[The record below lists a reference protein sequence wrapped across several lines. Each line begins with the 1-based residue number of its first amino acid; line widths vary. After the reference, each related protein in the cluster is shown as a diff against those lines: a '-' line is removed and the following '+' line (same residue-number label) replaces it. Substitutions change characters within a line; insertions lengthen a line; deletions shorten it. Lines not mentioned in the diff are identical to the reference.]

1 MSKEYIWRFI
11 GIGMYRRFLQFI
23 FLLAILGIAV
33 TLVTTIS
40 NNVHEVSPTDLQA
53 PTNYALST
61 ETKTVYGA
69 PLPYLSYII
78 GVANWWP
85 LGPPP
90 GSHNI
95 PLTIIISRYDFLWFN
110 FAIDFLLY
118 ASIIFLMY
126 LIIKYVRFQR
136 MHNHETRPID

>member
-1 MSKEYIWRFI
+1 MSKEYILRFI

-33 TLVTTIS
+33 TLVATIS
-40 NNVHEVSPTDLQA
+40 NNVHEVNPTDLQA

-78 GVANWWP
+78 GVATWWP
-85 LGPPP
+85 LIVP
-90 GSHNI
+90 GSSP

-126 LIIKYVRFQR
+126 VIIKYVRFQR